1 MPYSQSSMTIELSLC
16 FRLKMNWIKQ
26 VRIWT
31 FSGPYFLAVGLQNKY
46 LYSVR
51 MRENKDQK
59 NSEYGHFSRSVN
71 FIDAFDSQNNV
82 SWQYLRKNIFACLFS
97 VHNTI
102 SLSSHEQV
110 CLTRLLVIYLFIC
123 FSRSRY
129 SFYPTYWNV
138 TLLP

>member
-1 MPYSQSSMTIELSLC
+1 
-16 FRLKMNWIKQ
+16 
-26 VRIWT
+26 
-31 FSGPYFLAVGLQNKY
+31 
-46 LYSVR
+46 

-97 VHNTI
+97 VHNTT

-110 CLTRLLVIYLFIC
+110 C
-123 FSRSRY
+123 FSQSRY
-129 SFYPTYWNV
+129 SFYPTYWKV